1 MMKKLNHQGKGYKV
15 KLNIAV
21 VGCGYWG
28 PNLIRNFSQLS
39 NCNVFACCDL
49 ADEKLGR
56 IKSLYPS
63 TMVTKNFDEILK
75 NPDVDAIAIA
85 TPVYTHRDLAKKVLA
100 HGKHVMVEKPL
111 ASSVD
116 QCVELIDLAEKN
128 NKALMVGHTFEYTSA
143 VNKAKEIIQSGELG
157 DIYYIRSVR
166 ANLGLFQPD
175 INVIWDLAPHDLSI
189 ILYLLD
195 EFPIGVNGQ
204 GKAHFNPEIEDV
216 ANITLSFP
224 NGTIAFVHN
233 SWLDP
238 DKIRKITIVGS
249 KKMLVYDDISQNEK
263 IKIYDKG
270 VEAPPYYNSFAEFHF
285 SYRYGDIYVPRLNQY
300 EPLQKEC
307 EHFVD
312 CCLNDKQPKSDGYS
326 GLRVVSILESA
337 NKSIRNGGGKQPI
350 SFEKSVAPKT
360 RVSKPLQYDV
370 AVGMN

>member
-1 MMKKLNHQGKGYKV
+1 MV
-15 KLNIAV
+15 KLNVAV

-28 PNLIRNFSQLS
+28 PNLIRNFHQLT
-39 NCNVFACCDL
+39 NCNMYACCDL
-49 ADEKLGR
+49 ADDRLER

-63 TMVTKNFDEILK
+63 IHVTKKFENILE
-75 NPDVDAIAIA
+75 NPDIDAVAIA
-85 TPVYTHRDLAKKVLA
+85 TPVYTHRDLAKRALQ
-100 HGKHVMVEKPL
+100 HQKHVMVEKPL
-111 ASSVD
+111 ASSVN
-116 QCVELIDLAEKN
+116 QCLELIELAKKN
-128 NKALMVGHTFEYTSA
+128 NKVLMVGHTFEYTSA
-143 VNKAKEIIQSGELG
+143 VNKAKEIIESGELG
-157 DIYYIRSVR
+157 EIYYIRSVR

-249 KKMLVYDDISQNEK
+249 KKMLVYNDISQNEK
-263 IKIYDKG
+263 IKIFDKG
-270 VEAPPYYNSFAEFHF
+270 VDAPPYYNSFAEFHF
-285 SYRYGDIYVPRLNQY
+285 SYRYGDIYIPRLNEY
-300 EPLQKEC
+300 EPLLREC
-307 EHFVD
+307 EHFID
-312 CCLNDKQPKSDGYS
+312 CSFNNKRPKSDGYS

-350 SFEKSVAPKT
+350 SIAKPIARKI
-360 RVSKPLQYDV
+360 VSSKIVKHKVTV
-370 AVGMN
+370 AVG

>member
-1 MMKKLNHQGKGYKV
+1 M
-15 KLNIAV
+15 AV

-28 PNLIRNFSQLS
+28 PNLIRNFNQLA
-39 NCNVFACCDL
+39 NCNVLTCCDL
-49 ADEKLGR
+49 ADDKLSR
-56 IKSLYPS
+56 IKSLHPS
-63 TMVTKNFDEILK
+63 VNVTKNFDEVLE
-75 NPDVDAIAIA
+75 NPDIDAVAIA
-85 TPVYTHRDLAKKVLA
+85 TPVYTHRDLAKKVLE
-100 HGKHVMVEKPL
+100 HQKHVMVEKPL

-116 QCVELIDLAEKN
+116 QCVELINLAEKN

-157 DIYYIRSVR
+157 EIYYIRCVR

-195 EFPIGVNGQ
+195 EFPNGVNGQ

-224 NGTIAFVHN
+224 GGTIAFVHS

-263 IKIYDKG
+263 IKIFDKG

-285 SYRYGDIYVPRLNQY
+285 SYRYGDIHVPLLNQQ
-300 EPLQKEC
+300 EPLRKEC

-312 CCLNDKQPKSDGYS
+312 CCLNNKIPNSDGYS

-337 NKSIRNGGGKQPI
+337 NKSIRNGGGKQEITIAKPNTKKAI
-350 SFEKSVAPKT
+350 ASEPVA
-360 RVSKPLQYDV
+360 YDL